1 MAQIGTF
8 FGYIFTDP
16 IFNVLMLLYHLF
28 GDLGLSIIVLTV
40 VIRLLLFPLYMKQLK
55 SSKAMQAIQ
64 PLIADVK
71 KQYPKDQRAQ
81 YQAMQEVYKEY
92 GVSPAA
98 GCLPLLIQLPV
109 LYGMFFALRA
119 VLNAHGLPDVN
130 NIIYPFLPKF
140 AVLPSVNLTWFGLN
154 LNLGKPDPS
163 HILPVLAGVATF
175 LQLRMSQPRNAAGAK
190 NAMTQ
195 QMQIMQFIMPFV
207 TFFFAL
213 NFPAGLA
220 LYWTTTSV
228 FSMVQ
233 QYFVTGWG
241 SLTEMPSFL
250 QNILPSRSNGGSR
263 TYTGDQRKAAQI
275 QQKADEPEAEVVGS
289 NGRRDLKPQSN
300 SYANGSSPA
309 RRRSRNNSASARR
322 RGNAPKRNPSRK

>member
-1 MAQIGTF
+1 
-8 FGYIFTDP
+8 
-16 IFNVLMLLYHLF
+16 
-28 GDLGLSIIVLTV
+28 
-40 VIRLLLFPLYMKQLK
+40 
-55 SSKAMQAIQ
+55 MQAIQ

-71 KQYPKDQRAQ
+71 KKYPKDQRAQ

-98 GCLPLLIQLPV
+98 GCLPLLVQLPV
-109 LYGMFFALRA
+109 LYGMFFSLNL
-119 VLNAHGLPDVN
+119 VLHATGLGGLHTIN
-130 NIIYPFLPKF
+130 STIYPFLPKF
-140 AVLPSVNLTWFGLN
+140 AALPNVYLNWFGLN
-154 LNLGKPDPS
+154 LNLGKSDPS

-175 LQLRMSQPRNAAGAK
+175 LQLRMSQPRNTSGVK

-195 QMQIMQFIMPFV
+195 QMQIMQFIMPFI

-241 SLTEMPSFL
+241 SLTVMPDFL
-250 QNILPSRSNGGSR
+250 QNFLPNRSNRSDGGSR

-275 QQKADEPEAEVVGS
+275 QQKAVEPETECSRGQDAREHEWQPAFV
-289 NGRRDLKPQSN
+289 
-300 SYANGSSPA
+300 SSLEPVFE
-309 RRRSRNNSASARR
+309 RVRSSTL
-322 RGNAPKRNPSRK
+322 NPSTVNP